1 MGSGTARDKTLDWND
16 VRFFLA
22 LARARTLAKAA
33 MALGVDQTTVGR
45 RIAALERRLGVAVFE
60 RTPLGLDVTLAG
72 RRILDAAERMNEA
85 AVDLAARLANDGAP
99 CSGTVTVATS
109 ESLAEHFVIPAVA
122 LARSKHPHLTVIL
135 RTGWARVDLRRG
147 EADLAVRLVRPRD
160 PRLACRKLAEFSLR
174 LYASRGYIARHGS
187 PVSLQGRAL
196 MGYEDALRMGGS
208 VFTSLRVEGGSVAL
222 QSNSGRVLLAGA
234 LAGLGIAQ
242 LPSYVGDAEPD
253 LAPVLPEH
261 DKAYAVW
268 LVLPDAKRRVASVR
282 AVGDAIAAVFRAP
295 PRADGADR
303 AAE

>member
-1 MGSGTARDKTLDWND
+1 MGSDAGAGNPLDWND

-33 MALGVDQTTVGR
+33 TALGVDQTTVGR
-45 RIAALERRLGVAVFE
+45 RIAALEGRLGIAVLE
-60 RTPLGLDVTLAG
+60 RTPHGLDVTLAG
-72 RRILDAAERMNEA
+72 KRILDAAERMNEA
-85 AVDLAARLANDGAP
+85 AVDLSAQLATDQAP

-109 ESLAEHFVIPAVA
+109 ESLAEHFIIPAVDVV
-122 LARSKHPHLTVIL
+122 RSEHPHMTVIL

-174 LYASRGYIARHGS
+174 LYASSGYIARHGV
-187 PVSLQGRAL
+187 PRSLQGRAL
-196 MGYEDALRMGGS
+196 IGYEDALRMGGS
-208 VFTSLRVEGGSVAL
+208 VFTSLRVDGGSVAL
-222 QSNSGRVLLAGA
+222 QSNSGRVLLAA
-234 LAGLGIAQ
+234 AIAGLGIAQ
-242 LPSYVGDAEPD
+242 LPSYVGEAAPD
-253 LAPVLPEH
+253 LTPVLPEH

-282 AVGDAIAAVFRAP
+282 AVSDAIAGAFRHP
-295 PRADGADR
+295 PRAGGADR